1 MTVTAQV
8 DVRIPLDSKAFRRA
22 MGLFPTGVALITRGS
37 GAEAEVITA
46 NSVVSVSLDPIM
58 VLVGV
63 RADGRIRP
71 RIDAAGSFAINVL
84 SAEQQELSATFG
96 RRERPRGRDAARLL
110 GGAVDGAGNVLV
122 DGAVFGL
129 ECRVDVAH
137 RAGDHVLF
145 LARVVAVHMGE
156 ADKSPLVFHRGGYAS
171 VA

>member
-1 MTVTAQV
+1 
-8 DVRIPLDSKAFRRA
+8 
-22 MGLFPTGVALITRGS
+22 VA
-37 GAEAEVITA
+37 AVI
-46 NSVVSVSLDPIM
+46 L
-58 VLVGV
+58 G
-63 RADGRIRP
+63 
-71 RIDAAGSFAINVL
+71 INVL
-84 SAEQQELSATFG
+84 CAEQLELWATLG
-96 RRERPRGRDAARLL
+96 RGDPPRGRDAARLL